1 MPHRQKTSALL
12 RCLPLALAL
21 LAAPALSA
29 VEIVGH
35 RGASFD
41 APENTVVSQ
50 ELAWKHGADAA
61 EFDVRATKDNQLAI
75 MHDPTAKRTAGR
87 DVKFAELTLA
97 ELRQLDAGAW
107 KEAKFAGEK
116 IPTMDE
122 MLEHIAPGKRVVI
135 HSYLALEHT
144 PALVETVKRHHLTPK
159 QAAVTH
165 FDYEPLKAAKQ
176 GLPEFQ
182 CLWLV
187 NAPSS
192 DPKKKAQNLSL
203 DELIAR
209 CRAAHLDG
217 LSFNQNF
224 PLELDGA
231 RKIHA
236 AGLVFHVWTVDIPQI
251 AKRWIDLGVDSIT
264 TNRPGWL
271 REQLALK

>member
-1 MPHRQKTSALL
+1 MKTSVLA
-12 RCLPLALAL
+12 RFLPLALAL
-21 LAAPALSA
+21 LGAPALPA
-29 VEIVGH
+29 VEIVAH
-35 RGASFD
+35 RGASYD
-41 APENTVVSQ
+41 APENTVAAQ

-75 MHDPTAKRTAGR
+75 MHDPTTKRTTGR
-87 DVKFAELTLA
+87 DAKFAELTLA

-107 KEAKFAGEK
+107 KDPQFAGEK
-116 IPTMDE
+116 VPTMDE

-144 PALVETVKRHHLTPK
+144 AALVATVKRHRLTPR
-159 QAAVTH
+159 QAAIIH

-176 GLPEFQ
+176 GLPDFQ

-224 PLELDGA
+224 PLELEGA
-231 RKIHA
+231 KKIHA
-236 AGLVFHVWTVDIPQI
+236 AGLVFHVWTVDLPQI
-251 AKRWIDLGVDSIT
+251 AQRWIDLGVDSIT
-264 TNRPGWL
+264 TNRAGWL
-271 REQLALK
+271 REQLARK